1 MSSLR
6 NALPAAL
13 ALLIAACAGPGA
25 SVERGHGGPALAGL
39 DRLERQ
45 LEALEASLQALGR
58 RARAGDPA
66 LGLAPASPAP
76 PGGAGAD
83 APDAGPAEVRTI
95 ARIVP
100 LDDSAV
106 PAPLRAAYRGRRGY
120 LCHVLEWDG
129 APELDRFVRDA
140 DPLVFLDAAGG
151 GTWIGTF
158 ESAALSSADG
168 TTRLVFLDVGSGPF
182 PGTLAAFRPRN
193 GDPDHRWRVA
203 PGALPARPPVR

>member
-1 MSSLR
+1 MPSLR

-13 ALLIAACAGPGA
+13 ALLAAACAGPGA
-25 SVERGHGGPALAGL
+25 SVERERGEPALAGL
-39 DRLERQ
+39 ERLERQ
-45 LEALEASLQALGR
+45 LDALEASLQALGR

-66 LGLAPASPAP
+66 LGLAPAEAP
-76 PGGAGAD
+76 VPT
-83 APDAGPAEVRTI
+83 DAGPAEVRTI

-100 LDDSAV
+100 LDDPAV

-168 TTRLVFLDVGSGPF
+168 STRLVFLDVGSGPI
-182 PGTLAAFRPRN
+182 PRTLSAFRPRN
-193 GDPDHRWRVA
+193 GDAAHRWRVA
-203 PGALPARPPVR
+203 PGALPALPALR